1 MLVGGLALVGLG
13 PFAGL
18 AANYAI
24 AREASVRDPMLFAVL
39 IVAHALALLAML
51 RAVWRIVR
59 ARVEEEDAHANR
71 IVLLASVGVVIVIGV
86 ALVGAGMFPQMFEM
100 MVGTL
105 GQ

>member
-1 MLVGGLALVGLG
+1 
-13 PFAGL
+13 L

-24 AREASVRDPMLFAVL
+24 AREVSARDPMLFAVL

-59 ARVEEEDAHANR
+59 ARVEEEETRANR

-86 ALVGAGMFPQMFEM
+86 ALVGAGMFPQMFEV
-100 MVGTL
+100 MVEAVGR
-105 GQ
+105 